1 MPKFTIVKP
10 TEPSEK
16 EKVYLRIK
24 SHPKPD
30 GMLQCSRCGS
40 RSSLTIKNGVIIKNG
55 RKHGGTIIEKDICAN
70 CWKVGIRIQMIKEI
84 KSIK

>member
-1 MPKFTIVKP
+1 MKKLTLVPK
-10 TEPSEK
+10 TEPTEK

-24 SHPKPD
+24 SYPKPD
-30 GMLQCSRCGS
+30 GMLQCSRCGG

-55 RKHGGTIIEKDICAN
+55 RKQGGTIIEKDICAN

-84 KSIK
+84 KPIK